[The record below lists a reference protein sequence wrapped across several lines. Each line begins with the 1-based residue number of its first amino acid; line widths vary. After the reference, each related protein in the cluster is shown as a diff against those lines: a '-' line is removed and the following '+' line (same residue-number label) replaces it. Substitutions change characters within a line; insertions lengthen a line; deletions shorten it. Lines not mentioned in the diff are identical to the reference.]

1 MSEEVRPFYLFKLC
15 LIGNGGVGKT
25 AIARRLCFD
34 TFEMDTQATIGIDFY
49 TYDIKIITNGEEKT
63 VRLILWDFGGQE
75 QFKKIFGYYIGGAN
89 GIFMVFSA
97 IDSKSLVDLDWWY
110 RHLNNLNLTD
120 VPRIVIGTKY
130 DLVESQSDP
139 SDTIEDS
146 VSQYMEKHGETLFF
160 KTSAKNNLNIR
171 NIFVEMSKIILD
183 KHNFRYEKIL

>member
-1 MSEEVRPFYLFKLC
+1 MSEEVRPFYLFKIC
-15 LIGNGGVGKT
+15 LIGNGAVGKT
-25 AIARRLCFD
+25 SIAKRLCFD

-97 IDSKSLVDLDWWY
+97 IDSKSLDDLDWWY

-130 DLVESQSDP
+130 DLVESNSDQNGAT
-139 SDTIEDS
+139 DDS
-146 VSQYMEKHGETLFF
+146 VAQYMKKHGETLFF
-160 KTSAKNNLNIR
+160 KTSAKDNLNIR
-171 NIFVEMSKIILD
+171 KIFIEMTQNILET
-183 KHNFRYEKIL
+183 HNFRYEKIL